1 LISELGGAR
10 VVRRVVMMCV
20 RGMAREHVY
29 LYNEDR
35 RGGGGA
41 HLRQRELTLARMATW
56 LGDACKMH
64 T

>member
-1 LISELGGAR
+1 
-10 VVRRVVMMCV
+10 MMCV